1 MERREEGVTE
11 KEQEKRKE
19 RERGTKI
26 SSLQSIVRGKVRWC
40 V

>member
-1 MERREEGVTE
+1 MEGREEGVTE
-11 KEQEKRKE
+11 KEKEKKKE